1 MLNPTIPVIVS
12 DEIIVHIDSEPTV
25 RTMRA
30 IRSAAKSE
38 SPDAIALTLCAHV
51 VRGWEGK
58 GAPEWP
64 HLGNPQALAIREG
77 ILLDLPVRI
86 LNVIAEAA
94 AARLNPPEADA
105 GK

>member
-1 MLNPTIPVIVS
+1 MLNPTIPVIVA
-12 DEIIVHIDSEPTV
+12 DDMIVHIDSEPTV

-30 IRSAAKSE
+30 IRAAAGSE
-38 SPDAIALTLCAHV
+38 SPDAIALTVCAHII
-51 VRGWEGK
+51 RSWEGS

-77 ILLDLPVRI
+77 VLLDLPVRV

-94 AARLNPPEADA
+94 SLRLSPPEPDS